1 MQLVC
6 FLHVF
11 DMFLYLK
18 LHVGLNGFFNWV
30 YQAFKTSFVVVME
43 QTHTMGSSSSKYEVV
58 RIMWPQQAAH
68 YIMSGVGGWLLL

>member
-1 MQLVC
+1 MILFCQPLVVVTHHNNMQLVC

-58 RIMWPQQAAH
+58 RIM
-68 YIMSGVGGWLLL
+68 